1 MSDDELTQA
10 TALYVAGIEA
20 ELVVLRRLQRLSERQ
35 RTATQHQDME
45 ELRRVAD
52 ERAETMA
59 SFVAL
64 EQELK
69 PVRHTLTLTQD
80 VAKRLGCFDDLVAL
94 HKAAARLVTAILSAD
109 HDTVHALREA
119 ELARRTAGQ
128 AGEGGPSTL
137 DPYRRVVAPLVKRA
151 TFVNHR
157 G

>member
-20 ELVVLRRLQRLSERQ
+20 ELVVLRRLQRLSDRQ
-35 RTATQHQDME
+35 RAATQHQDME

-52 ERAETMA
+52 ERAEAMH

-69 PVRHTLTLTQD
+69 PVRQTLTLQQD
-80 VAKRLGCFDDLVAL
+80 AARRLGSLDDLVAL
-94 HKAAARLVTAILSAD
+94 HKAAGRLVAAILSSD
-109 HDTVHALREA
+109 NETLHALREA
-119 ELARRTAGQ
+119 ELARRMAGQ
-128 AGEGGPSTL
+128 AVEAGQSTL
-137 DPYRRVVAPLVKRA
+137 DAYRRVVAPPVRGA

>member
-1 MSDDELTQA
+1 MSDDELSQA

-52 ERAETMA
+52 ERGEAMT
-59 SFVAL
+59 SFVTL

-69 PVRHTLTLTQD
+69 PVRQTLTLQQ
-80 VAKRLGCFDDLVAL
+80 AAARRLGCFDDLVAL
-94 HKAAARLVTAILSAD
+94 HRAATRLVSAILSSD
-109 HDTVHALREA
+109 RETVHALREA
-119 ELARRTAGQ
+119 ELARRMAGQ
-128 AGEGGPSTL
+128 TFDAGQSTL
-137 DPYRRVVAPLVKRA
+137 DAYRRVVAPPVKGA

>member
-1 MSDDELTQA
+1 MSDDELSQA

-35 RTATQHQDME
+35 RTATQHQDMD
-45 ELRRVAD
+45 ELQRVAD

-59 SFVAL
+59 SFVTL

-69 PVRHTLTLTQD
+69 PVRQTLTLQQD
-80 VAKRLGCFDDLVAL
+80 AARRLGCFGDLVAL
-94 HKAAARLVTAILSAD
+94 HKAASRLVAAILSSD

-119 ELARRTAGQ
+119 ELARRAAGQ
-128 AGEGGPSTL
+128 ALEAGQSTL
-137 DPYRRVVAPLVKRA
+137 DAYRRVVAPPVKGA